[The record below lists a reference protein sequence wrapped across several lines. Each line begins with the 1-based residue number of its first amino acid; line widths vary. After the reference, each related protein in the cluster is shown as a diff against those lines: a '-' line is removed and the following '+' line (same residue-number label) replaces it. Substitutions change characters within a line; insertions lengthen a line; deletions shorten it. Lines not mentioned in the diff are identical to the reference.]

1 MASVRLN
8 VSILCC
14 RKPHRVC
21 SLSQIL
27 KAKVGL
33 NVKVKDRKK
42 PKPKPKK
49 PAKRIS
55 KPPVIISDD
64 SSPERVPIQKK
75 ADRKGPPVWNSLDVA
90 SPPDSL
96 QAVWP

>member
-33 NVKVKDRKK
+33 KVKDRKK

-75 ADRKGPPVWNSLDVA
+75 AHRKGPPVWDSLNVA
-90 SPPDSL
+90 SLPDSL
-96 QAVWP
+96 QAV